1 MSKRRKKAERL
12 RLDSP
17 NWIPAPEAHRL
28 LTGLLGNPCLAAKDL
43 TDAVAA
49 KRSDK
54 RLPCMRRLIASEVA
68 PHQDRKIVPLSFR
81 FDPVSEKLR
90 VWDPEDDAPVYLG
103 TTDAGPV
110 YLGPAP
116 PVYGDRA
123 DVAFFVWRP
132 KFEKIWPGVAASAPA
147 RSSPAGIEA
156 PPPRPRGSPRT
167 HDWFS
172 ICGEI
177 ARLCVKCPGGGVR
190 VPENQSV
197 LVNQMLRWL
206 DDQNLTPPAAS
217 EMAEAVRRVCAAMS
231 KMQRIAPENSRFVS
245 PKIG

>member
-1 MSKRRKKAERL
+1 MSKPCKKAERL
-12 RLDSP
+12 PLDSP
-17 NWIPAPEAHRL
+17 NWMPAAEAHRL

-43 TDAVAA
+43 TAAVAA

-68 PHQDRKIVPLSFR
+68 PDQDRKIVPLSFC
-81 FDPVSEKLR
+81 FDPVNEKLR

-103 TTDAGPV
+103 MTDAGPV

-116 PVYGDRA
+116 PVYGDRTDA
-123 DVAFFVWRP
+123 AFFVWRP
-132 KFEKIWPGVAASAPA
+132 KFEKIWPAPAASAPA

-177 ARLCVKCPGGGVR
+177 ALRCVNPPNGRVV
-190 VPENQSV
+190 VPEKENA
-197 LVNQMLRWL
+197 LVNEMLVWL
-206 DDQNLTPPAAS
+206 DDQNLARPAAS
-217 EMAEAVRRVCAAMS
+217 EMAEAVRRVCAPLRGV
-231 KMQRIAPENSRFVS
+231 QR
-245 PKIG
+245 